1 MYSAPSAL
9 TQTVIGSP
17 ACAASDAS
25 AHAAPMAS
33 SRDAGIRALRF
44 SVDISF
50 TPVRCKPDASRR
62 LRWYE
67 TRSEGKTGHGQK
79 GNVWP
84 HSRPTAVSLDRNR
97 PSSPGEVLGG
107 CMNVRSWAAATALSI
122 GAVAGA
128 WSQAI
133 SLRPGEY
140 EAVVEFQLPGE
151 TQPMVMEHLACVT
164 SVEAADLLKV
174 ITEGMAEE
182 DGCEVSNFKQSART
196 V

>member
-1 MYSAPSAL
+1 
-9 TQTVIGSP
+9 
-17 ACAASDAS
+17 
-25 AHAAPMAS
+25 
-33 SRDAGIRALRF
+33 
-44 SVDISF
+44 
-50 TPVRCKPDASRR
+50 
-62 LRWYE
+62 
-67 TRSEGKTGHGQK
+67 
-79 GNVWP
+79 
-84 HSRPTAVSLDRNR
+84 
-97 PSSPGEVLGG
+97 
-107 CMNVRSWAAATALSI
+107 MNVRSWAAATALSI

-196 V
+196 VSFEMTCDVDGQRVLSTAQMTFDSDSYTSTMTMNMGKEQITGRGSGRWVRATCSSE